1 MQQKVIADSSVLINF
16 AIIDEL
22 RLLNHYFK
30 KIFIPQEVY
39 NEIVVK
45 GKGKPGCQEVITAI
59 KNKWFEVVE
68 VQDKTLFKLLEKDL
82 DVGEAACIAIAVTE
96 KYDLVLLDEQ
106 EAREI
111 ADLYKLK
118 KTGTIGVLLR
128 AKFDG
133 KITSL
138 KDVLNRLI
146 NESDFWISEN
156 LYKMIIKEAKEN

>member
-1 MQQKVIADSSVLINF
+1 
-16 AIIDEL
+16 
-22 RLLNHYFK
+22 
-30 KIFIPQEVY
+30 
-39 NEIVVK
+39 
-45 GKGKPGCQEVITAI
+45 
-59 KNKWFEVVE
+59 
-68 VQDKTLFKLLEKDL
+68 LEKDL
-82 DVGEAACIAIAVTE
+82 DLGEASCIAIAVTE
-96 KYDLVLLDEQ
+96 RYDLVLLDEQ

-118 KTGTIGVLLR
+118 KTGTIGILLR

-146 NESDFWISEN
+146 NESDFWISES